1 MLIYFFIGVAFGAIL
16 TYIVC
21 MLLQQR
27 TAIDTSQYLPRD
39 AVAQLQQQ
47 LEMQIDRLNDD
58 LHEKETDLRTYI
70 AKSATLQQHNQS
82 LQELL
87 NTQKIEVTT
96 LQTQFQTQFEQVAN
110 RLLEEKSERFSLH
123 NQQQISN
130 IVAPLRERL
139 LEFEARA
146 ERSAQVEMTERVSLR
161 KELEL
166 LRDLNTQLSSDA
178 LQLIDKHLFHL
189 GIPRSAVKR

>member
-1 MLIYFFIGVAFGAIL
+1 MLIYFFIGVAFGTIL

-27 TAIDTSQYLPRD
+27 KGVDTSQYLPRD

-70 AKSATLQQHNQS
+70 AKAATLHQHNQG
-82 LQELL
+82 LQQLL
-87 NTQKIEVTT
+87 DTQKIEVAT
-96 LQTQFQTQFEQVAN
+96 LQTQFQTEFERVAN

-166 LRDLNTQLSSDA
+166 LR
-178 LQLIDKHLFHL
+178 
-189 GIPRSAVKR
+189 RSEERRVGKEC